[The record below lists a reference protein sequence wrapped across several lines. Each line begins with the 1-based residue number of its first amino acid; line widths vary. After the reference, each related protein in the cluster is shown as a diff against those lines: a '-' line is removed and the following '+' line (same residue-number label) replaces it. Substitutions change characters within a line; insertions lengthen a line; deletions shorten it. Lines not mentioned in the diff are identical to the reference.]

1 MNILFTFLL
10 LFNFLFIK
18 YFKNISRIINLFDL
32 PNKKRKIHKKKVAC
46 IGGVLVFS
54 NITIFF
60 LFYLFNIISFKN
72 NNLFLSKVDFI
83 NFYIFISLFFLIG
96 LYDDKFYLNPN
107 IKFFLFFILI
117 YLLLKFNGELVL
129 DNLTFSFY
137 DKVINIHK
145 ISIIFTILCFLLFI
159 NAFNMFDGI
168 NLQSSLYSIFLF
180 LVFIYKGIFVD
191 ISLVLIFSLI
201 FFLYLNFRNKCFL
214 GDNGTLMIS
223 FILGFLFIKSA
234 NTYNIFF
241 ADQIFLFMFLPGLD
255 LLRLA
260 VGRILDK
267 KHPFEGDRNHIH
279 HILIRKMGLEKTLL
293 TTLGIIIAPNIF
305 SFFSKNYV
313 IPCVFLTFLLY
324 IFIYFR
330 HTK

>member
-1 MNILFTFLL
+1 
-10 LFNFLFIK
+10 
-18 YFKNISRIINLFDL
+18 
-32 PNKKRKIHKKKVAC
+32 
-46 IGGVLVFS
+46 
-54 NITIFF
+54 
-60 LFYLFNIISFKN
+60 
-72 NNLFLSKVDFI
+72 
-83 NFYIFISLFFLIG
+83 
-96 LYDDKFYLNPN
+96 
-107 IKFFLFFILI
+107 
-117 YLLLKFNGELVL
+117 
-129 DNLTFSFY
+129 
-137 DKVINIHK
+137 
-145 ISIIFTILCFLLFI
+145 
-159 NAFNMFDGI
+159 
-168 NLQSSLYSIFLF
+168 
-180 LVFIYKGIFVD
+180 
-191 ISLVLIFSLI
+191 
-201 FFLYLNFRNKCFL
+201 
-214 GDNGTLMIS
+214 MIS

-279 HILIRKMGLEKTLL
+279 HILIRKMGLERTLL

-313 IPCVFLTFLLY
+313 IPCIFLTFLLY